1 MQELRKLNEYATI
14 DASEPLVM
22 DYCWK
27 GSKDGKVNINVF
39 NHTGEFGIGTPAVDS
54 TVNTIGYVGKP
65 PEAPVGKKY
74 DAGKPM
80 YALVPANALEEVVAV
95 LTAGAV
101 KYNEPLSEENWRKVD
116 SPFFR
121 YYSAAMRH
129 MEADRKGE
137 LIDVDKV
144 NPDGSISKGTDC
156 YHLACA
162 VASLMFMLQL
172 RMEAADK
179 AKL

>member
-1 MQELRKLNEYATI
+1 MQELRKLNEHATI

-27 GSKDGKVNINVF
+27 GSKDGTVNINVF

-54 TVNTIGYVGKP
+54 TVNAIGYVGKP
-65 PEAPVGKKY
+65 SEGSAGKKY

-80 YALVPANALEEVVAV
+80 YALMPEDAEEEVVKA
-95 LTAGAV
+95 LTVGASR
-101 KYNEPLSEENWRKVD
+101 YNEPISEENWRKVD
-116 SPFFR
+116 NPFFR
-121 YYSAAMRH
+121 YYSAARRH
-129 MEADRKGE
+129 MKADRKGE

-172 RMEAADK
+172 RMEAGSNE
-179 AKL
+179 

>member
-1 MQELRKLNEYATI
+1 MYH
-14 DASEPLVM
+14 LVNPNLSTP
-22 DYCWK
+22 K
-27 GSKDGKVNINVF
+27 GLQK
-39 NHTGEFGIGTPAVDS
+39 A
-54 TVNTIGYVGKP
+54 
-65 PEAPVGKKY
+65 PEVPVGKKY

-80 YALVPANALEEVVAV
+80 YALVPANALEEVTKV

-129 MEADRKGE
+129 MESDRRGE
-137 LIDVDKV
+137 MIDVDKT

-172 RMEAADK
+172 RMEAESK
-179 AKL
+179 